1 MVAGYAWWYAGLG
14 IVAHGNVVEGLSSV
28 IAVAKFVECLVQ
40 EAQWLTCTLIGNS
53 DNACPL
59 WRTLARTTNAEVTDC
74 TVEETHVDQNRS
86 CTIAIVGNLGCA
98 TPTTQYH
105 P

>member
-1 MVAGYAWWYAGLG
+1 MVAGYAWWYGG
-14 IVAHGNVVEGLSSV
+14 SVCVAHGNVWEGFSSV
-28 IAVAKFVECLVQ
+28 FAVAKFVECLVQ

-74 TVEETHVDQNRS
+74 TVEETQVDQNRG
-86 CTIAIVGNLGCA
+86 CRIAIVGNVGYA
-98 TPTTQYH
+98 TPTSQ
-105 P
+105 